1 MQIGWRSF
9 KKKCWRNVSDRIFS
23 EGDFFSNVS
32 GRIFIGLYLV
42 WKKIRSETWPK
53 KSDPKRVS
61 RKKFTCILL
70 CVITFSKERT
80 FFFSRV

>member
-1 MQIGWRSF
+1 MYGTMQIGWRSF

-42 WKKIRSETWPK
+42 WKKIRSET
-53 KSDPKRVS
+53 VS